1 MIPLIYSVCITHRDM
16 MQSTEKDAEVEKYC
30 KQDVINADLKYLKNP
45 LCKWIFRALH
55 ICKTSWMWMDLS
67 ISAVELQ

>member
-45 LCKWIFRALH
+45 LCK
-55 ICKTSWMWMDLS
+55 
-67 ISAVELQ
+67 